1 VKVAKKPKEIVP
13 FFKLRFQIND
23 TLEALSH
30 EILMSLQAME
40 AAVDLGGMNEPGK
53 KILRE
58 RIEGIKKI
66 CLSDIGENQ

>member
-1 VKVAKKPKEIVP
+1 MAKKPKEIVP

-40 AAVDLGGMNEPGK
+40 TAIDLGGMNEPGK

-58 RIEGIKKI
+58 RIDGLKKV
-66 CLSDIGENQ
+66 CLSEIGES